1 LSPNNN
7 KRALEKTLEET
18 SGASLIAHAPTEEIK
33 QGFEYRGKRER
44 ENKHISLTKKEL
56 DLATTAYYKFRG
68 DHLMGF

>member
-18 SGASLIAHAPTEEIK
+18 SGASLIAHAPTEQIK

-44 ENKHISLTKKEL
+44 EKKQL
-56 DLATTAYYKFRG
+56 VSPKRVRSSYYST
-68 DHLMGF
+68 L